1 MSRSRAR
8 EQGEKTN
15 QTLHPE
21 RAGIIKT
28 FHTGETKGRGAW
40 GARLCARICAWSR
53 RIIRLYVDTFILNVR
68 ISDIPFLPA

>member
-8 EQGEKTN
+8 EQGEKIN
-15 QTLHPE
+15 QTLHSE

-40 GARLCARICAWSR
+40 SASSAR
-53 RIIRLYVDTFILNVR
+53 VFVR
-68 ISDIPFLPA
+68 VLSDN